1 MGKLEL
7 QPLKGKA
14 KRKAKRANIERVAKK
29 YDITKGQAR
38 KGLRKMHRADE
49 SYVSQDYLSSV
60 SRKSALNM
68 LGMTGKPSK
77 TVGRINKI
85 KNDLDVKPV
94 DLGVIPASDFTKA
107 KKKLVEEYGGPDN
120 PDYRMDK
127 GDLYWSKEKGKMRSG
142 YTEYP
147 EDAGDIEPRYL
158 GKNWDNPINHNSA
171 SGRDHIHSKY
181 HTSYKGDATFPKDKK
196 KGGKVV
202 KGDHGSKKGVS
213 KKSPLNNYQSP
224 SGNQYF
230 SNRED
235 FQRLQNDITGA
246 IQNVADQRTGSKK
259 AKAKEKFDIG
269 MNKAKTT
276 ASNAFTKPLGNY
288 TVSVDDLAMKASKGF
303 GVSRKKGLWDNIHA
317 KRKRIKAG
325 SGEKMRKPGSKGAPS
340 AKDLKDSQTKK

>member
-68 LGMTGKPSK
+68 LGMTGKPSN

-158 GKNWDNPINHNSA
+158 GKNSDNPINFTKTNVADIGGIGHKIKTGIPRSLDWA
-171 SGRDHIHSKY
+171 S
-181 HTSYKGDATFPKDKK
+181 TAL
-196 KGGKVV
+196 GGGLGAAAV
-202 KGDHGSKKGVS
+202 KGALKSGVGKTIKTGVKHLAKNIGKKLFTKKTREVS
-213 KKSPLNNYQSP
+213 SSTPLNNYQSP

-246 IQNVADQRTGSKK
+246 IQNVADQRTGKHLDELLKK
-259 AKAKEKFDIG
+259 RENA
-269 MNKAKTT
+269 NK
-276 ASNAFTKPLGNY
+276 S
-288 TVSVDDLAMKASKGF
+288 D

-340 AKDLKDSQTKK
+340 AKDLKDSQNKK

>member
-68 LGMTGKPSK
+68 LGMNGEKSK

-158 GKNWDNPINHNSA
+158 GKNWDNPINFTKTH
-171 SGRDHIHSKY
+171 
-181 HTSYKGDATFPKDKK
+181 
-196 KGGKVV
+196 
-202 KGDHGSKKGVS
+202 
-213 KKSPLNNYQSP
+213 
-224 SGNQYF
+224 
-230 SNRED
+230 
-235 FQRLQNDITGA
+235 
-246 IQNVADQRTGSKK
+246 VADH
-259 AKAKEKFDIG
+259 
-269 MNKAKTT
+269 
-276 ASNAFTKPLGNY
+276 
-288 TVSVDDLAMKASKGF
+288 
-303 GVSRKKGLWDNIHA
+303 WW
-317 KRKRIKAG
+317 KR
-325 SGEKMRKPGSKGAPS
+325 S
-340 AKDLKDSQTKK
+340 